1 MKRILSVLLAAALSM
16 AAASAEEITLYDS
29 EGNAA
34 AYIDTGD
41 RNTIYLWSGEPAAF
55 LRKDG
60 SVPDIYGF
68 NGRHLGW
75 LEKGIVRDH
84 EGLMAGF
91 TKGAL
96 SRHTQGEPYK
106 PQKMQKPF
114 RAQPEFPPQRPFYR
128 NSFSK
133 MPLWEL
139 LMRGR
144 N

>member
-1 MKRILSVLLAAALSM
+1 MKRILSILLAAAVS
-16 AAASAEEITLYDS
+16 AGAASAEEITLYDS
-29 EGNAA
+29 AGEAA
-34 AYIDTGD
+34 AYIDTAE
-41 RNTIYLWSGEPAAF
+41 RNTIYLWSGEPAAY

-91 TKGAL
+91 TY
-96 SRHTQGEPYK
+96 R

-128 NSFSK
+128 NTFSSTS
-133 MPLWEL
+133 LTEF
-139 LMRGR
+139 LMQGR

>member
-1 MKRILSVLLAAALSM
+1 MKRIFSMLLAAAVS
-16 AAASAEEITLYDS
+16 AGAASAEEITLYDS
-29 EGNAA
+29 AGEAA
-34 AYIDTGD
+34 AYIDIAD
-41 RNTIYLWSGEPAAF
+41 RNTIYLWSGEPAAY
-55 LRKDG
+55 LLKEG

-91 TKGAL
+91 TKGSL
-96 SRHTQGEPYK
+96 NMHTGQEHYR

-128 NSFSK
+128 NTFSSTS
-133 MPLWEL
+133 LTEF
-139 LMRGR
+139 LMQGR

>member
-1 MKRILSVLLAAALSM
+1 MNRILSVLLAAADSTG
-16 AAASAEEITLYDS
+16 AASAEEITLYDS

-34 AYIDTGD
+34 AWIDTGD
-41 RNTIYLWSGEPAAF
+41 RNTIYLWSGEPAAYV
-55 LRKDG
+55 LKRG
-60 SVPDIYGF
+60 SIPEIFGF

-91 TKGAL
+91 TKGSL
-96 SRHTQGEPYK
+96 NMHTGQEHYR

-128 NSFSK
+128 NSFSGT
-133 MPLWEL
+133 PLREL
-139 LMRGR
+139 LMQGR

>member
-1 MKRILSVLLAAALSM
+1 MKRILPVLLAAAVSSG
-16 AAASAEEITLYDS
+16 AAYAEEITLYDS

-34 AYIDTGD
+34 AWIDTSD
-41 RNTIYLWSGEPAAF
+41 RNTIYLWSGEPAAY

-91 TKGAL
+91 TKGSL
-96 SRHTQGEPYK
+96 SMHAQGEPYR

-128 NSFSK
+128 NSFSGT
-133 MPLWEL
+133 PLREL
-139 LMRGR
+139 LMQGR